1 MNGPQAPH
9 RADSAEVT
17 IRRTETPGNG
27 SRVVAPP
34 DRPPALQ
41 NVAVPSRDRSVR
53 RTVVDLF
60 ERCPHLTEADV
71 YAAARLCHL
80 YRKIERIGKD
90 LQDRGLFKADGDP
103 RKAISE
109 WRQLMAEARAH
120 EAALGI
126 TAAARAALGVDI
138 SRMRSMDPAGRA
150 KRLRAEGGRNE

>member
-1 MNGPQAPH
+1 MTEMQAPYAATAAK
-9 RADSAEVT
+9 ADPGPVSAVKT
-17 IRRTETPGNG
+17 GVG
-27 SRVVAPP
+27 QVAPL
-34 DRPPALQ
+34 DRPSGLQ
-41 NVAVPSRDRSVR
+41 GVAIPSRDRSVR
-53 RTVVDLF
+53 RMVVGLY
-60 ERCPHLTEADV
+60 ERCPHLSEADV

-150 KRLRAEGGRNE
+150 RRLKAEARER

>member
-1 MNGPQAPH
+1 MTEIQAPY
-9 RADSAEVT
+9 AATAAETDGGPASPVQTDSG
-17 IRRTETPGNG
+17 R
-27 SRVVAPP
+27 VAPP
-34 DRPPALQ
+34 DRPPGLQ
-41 NVAVPSRDRSVR
+41 DVAIPSRDRSVR
-53 RTVVDLF
+53 RMVVGLF
-60 ERCPHLTEADV
+60 ERCPHLSEADV

-126 TAAARAALGVDI
+126 TAAARAALGVDVGK
-138 SRMRSMDPAGRA
+138 MRSLDAA
-150 KRLRAEGGRNE
+150 AKVKRLRREGI